1 MILFMHTIIEDAFI
15 ERFNMISA
23 RYR

>member
-1 MILFMHTIIEDAFI
+1 MHTIIEDAFI